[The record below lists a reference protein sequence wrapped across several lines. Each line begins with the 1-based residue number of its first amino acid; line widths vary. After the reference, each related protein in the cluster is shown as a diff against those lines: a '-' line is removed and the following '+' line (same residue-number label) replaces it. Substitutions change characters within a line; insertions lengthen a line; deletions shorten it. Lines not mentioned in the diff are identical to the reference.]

1 MAKSNTMQKVYKL
14 SLVVLLVAVILLV
27 WDGCSKDAQLAL
39 FKKRVSNLN
48 LKAQVFKET
57 IGSDKRRMA
66 EQQQIILSQNDA
78 IDNGILTMNGFK
90 SVESQVR
97 VETRTQIDSVFIPFE
112 TIKSDTQVVYQ
123 CSDRKFKLVTDEYGI
138 FGLTK
143 QEGVL
148 LDSLYFDGG
157 LAITIGTKSAGFL
170 KKAEPVVEVKYTN
183 PYIKTKSM
191 QNVIIQE
198 DLKWYDRKRNWFGI
212 GIGFGL
218 IGTYLIMK

>member
-78 IDNGILTMNGFK
+78 IDNGILTMNGF
-90 SVESQVR
+90 
-97 VETRTQIDSVFIPFE
+97 F
-112 TIKSDTQVVYQ
+112 
-123 CSDRKFKLVTDEYGI
+123 
-138 FGLTK
+138 
-143 QEGVL
+143 
-148 LDSLYFDGG
+148 
-157 LAITIGTKSAGFL
+157 
-170 KKAEPVVEVKYTN
+170 
-183 PYIKTKSM
+183 
-191 QNVIIQE
+191 
-198 DLKWYDRKRNWFGI
+198 DLKVVKSC
-212 GIGFGL
+212 
-218 IGTYLIMK
+218 

>member
-1 MAKSNTMQKVYKL
+1 MSKFYRAM
-14 SLVVLLVAVILLV
+14 LVVLLIAVILLV

-48 LKAQVFKET
+48 LKAQVFNET

-78 IDNGILTMNGFK
+78 IDNGILTMNKFK
-90 SVESQVR
+90 SVQSQVR
-97 VETRTQIDSVFIPFE
+97 IETRTQIDSVFIPFE

-123 CSDRKFKLVTDEYGI
+123 CVDRKFKLVTDEYGI

-198 DLKWYDRKRNWFGI
+198 DLKWYDKKKSWFGI
-212 GIGFGL
+212 GIGLGV
-218 IGTYLIMK
+218 IGTYLILK

>member
-1 MAKSNTMQKVYKL
+1 MQKVYKL

-48 LKAQVFKET
+48 LKAQVFNET
-57 IGSDKRRMA
+57 IGKDKLRIA
-66 EQQQIILSQNDA
+66 EQQQIILSQEDA
-78 IDNGILTMNGFK
+78 INNGILMINDFNNI
-90 SVESQVR
+90 ESQVR

-112 TIKSDTQVVYQ
+112 RVKIDSQVVYQ
-123 CSDRKFKLVTDEYGI
+123 CFDRKFKLVTDEYGI
-138 FGLTK
+138 FGITK

-198 DLKWYDRKRNWFGI
+198 DLKWYDKKKSWFGI

-218 IGTYLIMK
+218 VGTYLIMK

>member
-1 MAKSNTMQKVYKL
+1 MQKVYKL

-48 LKAQVFKET
+48 LKAQVFNET

-78 IDNGILTMNGFK
+78 IDNGILTMNKFK
-90 SVESQVR
+90 SVQSQVR

-112 TIKSDTQVVYQ
+112 TIKSDTQIVYQ
-123 CSDRKFKLVTDEYGI
+123 CVDRKFKLVTDEYGI

-170 KKAEPVVEVKYTN
+170 KKAEPVVEVQYTN

-218 IGTYLIMK
+218 VGTYLIMK

>member
-1 MAKSNTMQKVYKL
+1 MSKFYRAM
-14 SLVVLLVAVILLV
+14 LVVLLIAVILLV
-27 WDGCSKDAQLAL
+27 WDGCSKSAQLSL

-48 LKAQVFKET
+48 LKAQVFNET
-57 IGSDKRRMA
+57 IGKDKLRIA
-66 EQQQIILSQNDA
+66 EQQQIILSQEDA
-78 IDNGILTMNGFK
+78 INNGILMINDFNNI
-90 SVESQVR
+90 ESQVR

-112 TIKSDTQVVYQ
+112 RVKIDSQVVYQ
-123 CSDRKFKLVTDEYGI
+123 CFDRKFKLVTDEYGI
-138 FGLTK
+138 FGITK

-183 PYIKTKSM
+183 PYIRTKSM
-191 QNVIIQE
+191 QNVVIKE

-212 GIGFGL
+212 GIGLGL
-218 IGTYLIMK
+218 VGTYLIMK